1 MIEVELSG
9 VKLIKNLTPEQK
21 AQIKEELTFDNPQY
35 ESAKKHSRFGAG
47 SIPPYIEYFTEGKGG
62 LIVPRGYSIPFT
74 NKIVKD
80 SRVINHIQY
89 PKLYIELRQTQKEA
103 VEKFLHFYKEEMDE
117 RGVII
122 LPTGKGKSILG
133 LYLARKF
140 SQRVLVVV
148 QKDDL
153 VDGWTKDAK
162 VIFGL
167 KPKEVGLIK
176 AKDYR
181 LGKQITITTVQTL
194 SKLPPE
200 KIKQLH
206 DYFGMVI
213 VDEFHHSVARIYNM
227 INYFPARFKIGLT
240 ATAMRNDGLVDV
252 LYLHFGKLVY
262 EFKDNGNDEDIL
274 PVTVKIK
281 TAETNFDPPITY
293 LPNRKFYKGCQ
304 GILNRFFEPEEVAKY
319 LKEGYSEDDFKVFE
333 DYEEDWLKLRKI
345 SKHRP
350 TPIAHVRKAVSFD
363 DSFNNLL
370 EKDIV
375 NEYAQGKSCVVF
387 THEKEH
393 CRIIADGLKC
403 RGIPEEHIQLYYGD
417 SRTPKE
423 VMKRRAEEKTV
434 LVTIAT
440 YSIATEGTN
449 VKAWERG
456 FLASTVANEKDT
468 IQAIG
473 RCRRTKEGKS
483 DCIIYDYRFPKVVGA
498 KNHGKVRDKVYKEN
512 GFTVIGKEKKK
523 TKKTGRGWGAFR

>member
-1 MIEVELSG
+1 LFLTTFTNYAILSKSKPKRGGNMIEVELSG

-21 AQIKEELTFDNPQY
+21 AEIKEALAYPNPQY
-35 ESAKKHSRFGAG
+35 ESAKKHSRFGVG
-47 SIPPYIEYFTEGKGG
+47 NIPPYIEYFTEGKEG

-80 SRVINHIQY
+80 TRVTNHVQY
-89 PKLYIELRQTQKEA
+89 PKLHIELRQTQKEA
-103 VEKFLHFYKEEMDE
+103 VEKFLHFYKEETDE

-162 VIFGL
+162 VIFGM

-181 LGKQITITTVQTL
+181 LGKQITVTTVQTL

-213 VDEFHHSVARIYNM
+213 VDEFHHSVAKIYNM

-262 EFKDNGNDEDIL
+262 EFKDSGNDEDIL
-274 PVTVKIK
+274 PVTVKIQNARTEFNPERVYK
-281 TAETNFDPPITY
+281 YNA
-293 LPNRKFYKGCQ
+293 RKK
-304 GILNRFFEPEEVAKY
+304 RPEPEPIP
-319 LKEGYSEDDFKVFE
+319 
-333 DYEEDWLKLRKI
+333 I
-345 SKHRP
+345 S
-350 TPIAHVRKAVSFD
+350 TVRKAISFD
-363 DSFNNLL
+363 DAFNNLL

-375 NEYAQGKSCVVF
+375 NEYVEGKSCVVF

-393 CRIIADGLKC
+393 CRIIADGLKS
-403 RGIPEEHIQLYYGD
+403 RGIPDDKIQLYYGD

-423 VMKRRAEEKTV
+423 VMKQRAEEKTV

-473 RCRRTKEGKS
+473 RCRRTMKGKE
-483 DCIIYDYRFPKVVGA
+483 DCIIYDYRFPNVVIA

-512 GFTVIGKEKKK
+512 GFTVIGKETKKS
-523 TKKTGRGWGAFR
+523 KKTGRGWKVFR